1 MRPPRTLLLLS
12 CLCIPDAW
20 AQVRH
25 CTTPEGIDVYTDRQC
40 EELGAAPAQ
49 APPAAPAAGATY
61 RAGCAHT
68 LRDLVFAVET
78 AIDQHDTNR
87 LADSYLWNGQSTQ
100 SGYALLDRL
109 ASIAQRPLAEI
120 VPIYPGD
127 SETALYPQDTA
138 SRAPVA
144 LRLEQT
150 LANGVTRTPT
160 VLGLRHYLGC
170 WWVSF

>member
-1 MRPPRTLLLLS
+1 MRPPRTLLILL
-12 CLCIPDAW
+12 CLHAPTAW

-25 CTTPEGIDVYTDRQC
+25 CTTPEGIDVYTDRNCQ
-40 EELGAAPAQ
+40 ELGAAPAKP
-49 APPAAPAAGATY
+49 PPAASAASATY
-61 RAGCAHT
+61 RAGCARS
-68 LRDLVFAVET
+68 LRDLVFAVQT
-78 AIDQHDTNR
+78 AIDQHDPNR

-120 VPIYPGD
+120 VPVYAGD
-127 SETALYPQDTA
+127 SEAALYPQETT

-150 LANGVTRTPT
+150 LANGVTRAPT
-160 VLGLRHYLGC
+160 VLALRQSLGC